1 MKERVAL
8 IEERL
13 RRALEPQTLQIKDD
27 SAAHVG
33 HAGAREGGGHFAVSI
48 VSRQFT
54 GKALLQR
61 HRMVYGALQD
71 LMPGEIH
78 ALSIKA
84 LSPEEFQSS
93 STTRETHPCPKS
105 HY

>member
-13 RRALEPQTLQIKDD
+13 RCALEPQALQINDD
-27 SAAHVG
+27 SATHAG
-33 HAGAREGGGHFAVSI
+33 HAGAREGGGHFTVSI
-48 VSRQFT
+48 VSRHFT

-61 HRMVYGALQD
+61 HRMVYGALQE
-71 LMPGEIH
+71 LLPGEIH

-84 LSPEEFQSS
+84 FSPEEFQP
-93 STTRETHPCPKS
+93 STTTT
-105 HY
+105 

>member
-1 MKERVAL
+1 MTVRVTL

-13 RRALEPQTLQIKDD
+13 RRALEPQALQINDD

-33 HAGAREGGGHFAVSI
+33 HAGAREGGGHFTVLI
-48 VSRQFT
+48 VSQHFT

-61 HRMVYGALQD
+61 HRLVYAALQE
-71 LMPGEIH
+71 LMPAEIH

-84 LSPEEFQSS
+84 FTPEEFQSS
-93 STTRETHPCPKS
+93 TTS
-105 HY
+105 